1 MGSWMDWTGK
11 NLEMDFNGKTVDP
24 PKALPSPDAAPTMEQ
39 TIKKKKSQSFLA
51 QAYSSGR
58 KDSFLTGARGAA
70 LPAAPAG
77 KTQTGV

>member
-1 MGSWMDWTGK
+1 MGSWVDWTGENIEK
-11 NLEMDFNGKTVDP
+11 DFNGYQV
-24 PKALPSPDAAPTMEQ
+24 KAPDDLPSPAAAPTMEQ
-39 TIKKKKSQSFLA
+39 AIKKKKSQSFLA

-70 LPAAPAG
+70 IPAAPAG